1 MITFDEFTDVAR
13 KHLHMSKKEMPEE
26 RLGSLWCALDADNSN
41 QLQRDEFARFL
52 RLAAPAIHRGV
63 YKRDK
68 AKESTFGAL
77 RLGTALACTPTAEM
91 RASLEAPPLTEEEL
105 TDLSLLVN
113 QKLEDSLQLQSKGL
127 HGIGNL
133 FADVDTD
140 GSGFITFDEFE
151 AVIRKKLQIKK
162 GRLTEDRL
170 KALWCAIDGD
180 DSNQIHVNEFSL
192 FVKGLISQLL
202 DSSRPRPA
210 SVAMRRPRPK
220 AVLDQNGARK
230 PLYLLAL
237 GTEEERAVYASFLE
251 ERLRGRIEAQAQ
263 QEAAMAKRLLRRQE
277 EMQREAEERAKCR
290 LVSQQKAEF
299 KRRMLAD
306 IQMQLLRSPIPAG
319 HAVWD
324 AAAGFRLGGG
334 RMMPLYESERL
345 VGRLEK
351 QGKLQWPGRSYS
363 PGRVATP
370 FVEDVSRLESRMT
383 SPRISQ
389 RSPSRASTAQ
399 PVQRTR
405 GAGEARE
412 LMMAQSASRPS
423 LNRGEAPPEPP
434 PSSSAQQGVMCA
446 PITAPNEES
455 QEVTRPEI
463 RPEIRPESREA
474 SRRNTPNPSMHA
486 VTSSTVR
493 PMRGSS
499 SLPSLGGAPQPKFL
513 GLPPKLP
520 TKVR

>member
-13 KHLHMSKKEMPEE
+13 KHLNMSKKEMPEE
-26 RLGSLWCALDADNSN
+26 RLGSLWCALDADDSN

-91 RASLEAPPLTEEEL
+91 RASLAAPPLTEEEL

-210 SVAMRRPRPK
+210 SVATRRPRPK
-220 AVLDQNGARK
+220 TVLDKNGARK

-237 GTEEERAVYASFLE
+237 GTEEERAVYASYLE
-251 ERLRGRIEAQAQ
+251 ERLRGRVEAQAQ
-263 QEAAMAKRLLRRQE
+263 QEAAMAKRRLRRQE

-319 HAVWD
+319 HAVWE

-363 PGRVATP
+363 PGGRVATP
-370 FVEDVSRLESRMT
+370 FVEDASRLESRMT
-383 SPRISQ
+383 SPRINQ
-389 RSPSRASTAQ
+389 HSPSRASTAQ

-412 LMMAQSASRPS
+412 LMMAQSASRPYLS
-423 LNRGEAPPEPP
+423 RGEAPPQPP
-434 PSSSAQQGVMCA
+434 PPSSAQQGVVWA

-455 QEVTRPEI
+455 QEVTRPE
-463 RPEIRPESREA
+463 SREA
-474 SRRNTPNPSMHA
+474 SRRNTPVPSIHA
-486 VTSSTVR
+486 VTGSTVR

-513 GLPPKLP
+513 GPPPKSSP
-520 TKVR
+520 KVR